1 MESLDKDRIM
11 RDLGK
16 LFYGKNEE
24 KFSLEK
30 FLQSINK
37 APVIKD
43 RLIGRSADE

>member
-30 FLQSINK
+30 FLESINK
-37 APVIKD
+37 APVIKE
-43 RLIGRSADE
+43 RLIGRSIDE